1 MKAIERKKEE
11 KLKKVPEAQHS
22 AINLRKNSVN
32 NAKIF

>member
-11 KLKKVPEAQHS
+11 KLKKMPEVQHS
-22 AINLRKNSVN
+22 VINLEKNSVN